1 MLQAPRQSAR
11 DSASGAPRHRHHTG
25 TPHPAVTEPIDGN
38 NRLKR
43 TLGLPLVTL
52 YGLGNILGAGIYVL
66 VGKVAGFAG
75 SSTILAFLI
84 AMVVAAVTALSYM
97 ELAGRYPVSGSV
109 SVYLHR
115 AFGKR
120 WLSTAIGLTM
130 VGGGVASAAALA
142 QGFSGYLNSFVSVPT
157 IAGSVGLLVA
167 LGAIAVK
174 GIGESATFA
183 AVLTGLEVLGLALV
197 IWFGRTAFA
206 HINVG
211 GLVAIDPAVGLG
223 GVFAGA
229 FLAFYAFIGFEDMVN
244 VAEEAKNP
252 RRTMPLAILFSLL
265 ASTVLYL
272 LVVVVSTTLVSPAEL
287 ADSEAPLTLVF
298 ERSGASHGVLLSLIG
313 MIAAMNGIIV
323 QIIMGSRILYGLAA
337 EGWIHRSF
345 GKVHT
350 SFQTPVTATLLVL
363 AAMIAATAVLPLV
376 SLARLTS
383 LLVLII
389 FTLVNASLI
398 VIKRRHRDHG
408 GYIDVPAAVPYVG
421 VALCLGTL
429 VLQAVNW

>member
-1 MLQAPRQSAR
+1 M
-11 DSASGAPRHRHHTG
+11 
-25 TPHPAVTEPIDGN
+25 TEPIGAEAGLN
-38 NRLKR
+38 R

-84 AMVVAAVTALSYM
+84 AMVTAAVTAMSYM

-142 QGFSGYLNSFVSVPT
+142 QGFSGYLNSFASVPT

-167 LGAIAVK
+167 LGAIAIK

-197 IWFGRTAFA
+197 IWFGRTAFTN
-206 HINVG
+206 INVG

-229 FLAFYAFIGFEDMVN
+229 FLALYAFIGF
-244 VAEEAKNP
+244 A
-252 RRTMPLAILFSLL
+252 RL
-265 ASTVLYL
+265 
-272 LVVVVSTTLVSPAEL
+272 
-287 ADSEAPLTLVF
+287 
-298 ERSGASHGVLLSLIG
+298 
-313 MIAAMNGIIV
+313 
-323 QIIMGSRILYGLAA
+323 
-337 EGWIHRSF
+337 HR
-345 GKVHT
+345 VY
-350 SFQTPVTATLLVL
+350 QTPVTATLVVL
-363 AAMIAATAVLPLV
+363 AAMIAGTVLLPLV

-389 FTLVNASLI
+389 FTLVNLALI

-408 GYIDVPAAVPYVG
+408 GYVTVPAAIPYLG
-421 VALCLGTL
+421 VVLCLGTL
-429 VLQAVNW
+429 VQQAFNW